1 MGSIDYTYD
10 VLNRRVIR
18 EGDNQYEA
26 YVYDG
31 NQVVADLGYYRD
43 LLRTYVWG
51 PGIDNLMSFTD
62 YSTATPTTYYA
73 VKDHQNSVIA
83 MVNASGSVVE
93 SYEYD
98 AYGNTKIFNASST
111 ELTTSAI
118 GNRYMF
124 QGREYDSATGLY
136 YFRARWYD
144 PDTGRWLSKDPIGIE
159 GGLNQYEFCSSN
171 PVNVVD
177 PHGEF
182 GWFGAIVGGIAGA
195 VSGAISGSANGGGAA
210 GAIAGGVTG
219 LFAGAAVGAINL
231 SASSAVGAMV
241 GGAVGGAI
249 GSTAAQ
255 LMTTGTVN
263 PGAVVG
269 AAVTGAAVAGVGVL
283 AVASIPAATASSTF
297 APGGVAV
304 FGKGVSVAKMAQAGV
319 SIVAGAGTA
328 LGSNAGGMMYDRIA
342 AGKARKRGCR

>member
-31 NQVVADLGYYRD
+31 NQVVADLYYGD

-98 AYGNTKIFNASST
+98 AYGNTKIFNASGT

-144 PDTGRWLSKDPIGIE
+144 PDTGRWLSKDPVGIE
-159 GGLNQYEFCSSN
+159 GGLNQYVFCDNN
-171 PVNVVD
+171 PVNNVD
-177 PHGEF
+177 PTGNF
-182 GWFGAIVGGIAGA
+182 SILIAVCAITIAVVVFA
-195 VSGAISGSANGGGAA
+195 VANSIISGSSRSKKIDDAQFDKEHKKSMKEYGDLIGKVLDGTATPEEEDRLLNGDHEQKRRDNVLENAPNIIDLAEDGMKSDGIGAA
-210 GAIAGGVTG
+210 GGKIMG
-219 LFAGAAVGAINL
+219 
-231 SASSAVGAMV
+231 
-241 GGAVGGAI
+241 
-249 GSTAAQ
+249 
-255 LMTTGTVN
+255 
-263 PGAVVG
+263 
-269 AAVTGAAVAGVGVL
+269 AGVPGLPVL
-283 AVASIPAATASSTF
+283 V
-297 APGGVAV
+297 
-304 FGKGVSVAKMAQAGV
+304 K
-319 SIVAGAGTA
+319 
-328 LGSNAGGMMYDRIA
+328 
-342 AGKARKRGCR
+342 